1 MKLLAAGVLAAIAA
15 ASFYFFVD
23 RRPADVYAMPV
34 GEAYNRLNQADLMQD
49 GKSFIGTMQFNA
61 TGNGRDSVSWNG
73 TTSHA
78 NRTCKIGLA
87 PWAEDAGQTKVT
99 VNCSGGAVSDGAAAG
114 MAHKFFRFAVIE
126 KVDSTLVG
134 RPYDEAR
141 SHGSTAAGWPGDG
154 VDGSLATAQSNA
166 IGMMQD
172 AAKAQRQVEQ
182 EESTRKEQAKW
193 DEFYDADPIDYED
206 QL

>member
-15 ASFYFFVD
+15 ACFYFFVD
-23 RRPADVYAMPV
+23 RRPADVYTMPV
-34 GEAYNRLNQADLMQD
+34 AEAYERLSHADLMRD
-49 GKSFIGTMQFNA
+49 GQSFVGTMQF
-61 TGNGRDSVSWNG
+61 TSSGNGRDSVSWNG

-87 PWAEDAGQTKVT
+87 PWSEDERQTKVS

-134 RPYDEAR
+134 RLYDEAR

-172 AAKAQRQVEQ
+172 AARAQREMEQ
-182 EESTRKEQAKW
+182 EDRVRKEEAKW